1 MCVIY
6 LSSFGC
12 LWFYETNKGV
22 WDDKHYD
29 TIFSVYVFTHTQ
41 IKGMVGYFLVNRQK
55 YFFKKV
61 NLTDLYIKVK
71 KRIIGK

>member
-29 TIFSVYVFTHTQ
+29 TIFFSIPIHAHSNRKYDGVFS
-41 IKGMVGYFLVNRQK
+41 R
-55 YFFKKV
+55 
-61 NLTDLYIKVK
+61 
-71 KRIIGK
+71 

>member
-22 WDDKHYD
+22 WDDKYYD
-29 TIFSVYVFTHTQ
+29 TIFFSIRIHTHSNKRYGGVFS
-41 IKGMVGYFLVNRQK
+41 RQSTK
-55 YFFKKV
+55 VFFQKSEP
-61 NLTDLYIKVK
+61 N
-71 KRIIGK
+71 